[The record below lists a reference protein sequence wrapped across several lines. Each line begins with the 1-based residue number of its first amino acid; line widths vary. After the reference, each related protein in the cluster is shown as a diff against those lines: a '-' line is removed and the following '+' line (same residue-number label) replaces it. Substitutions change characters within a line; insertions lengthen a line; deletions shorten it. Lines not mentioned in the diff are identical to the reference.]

1 MSLGRLREQNTGSAE
16 TGIECDMRRNLIET
30 LMGAVVL
37 AVAVLFVVFA
47 YNTADLG
54 GGSGQYPLY
63 AEFNRVG
70 SLKPGSDVRMSGIK
84 IGTVTSQ
91 QLDTETYLA
100 KVTFG
105 IRDGISLP
113 ADSSASVASEG
124 LLGGNFLD
132 LTPGGAE
139 DMLKPGDRVQ
149 YTQDAI
155 DIIQLLGKFIFSAG
169 DSASNS
175 GGS

>member
-1 MSLGRLREQNTGSAE
+1 
-16 TGIECDMRRNLIET
+16 
-30 LMGAVVL
+30 MGAVVL

-54 GGSGQYPLY
+54 GSSNQYPLY

-91 QLDTETYLA
+91 QLDPQSYLA

-105 IRDGISLP
+105 VREGIELP
-113 ADSSASVASEG
+113 TDTSATVASEG

-132 LTPGGAE
+132 LTPGGSV
-139 DMLKPGDRVQ
+139 DMLKPGEKIQ
-149 YTQDAI
+149 YTQDAV

-169 DSASNS
+169 DTASKS

>member
-1 MSLGRLREQNTGSAE
+1 
-16 TGIECDMRRNLIET
+16 MRRNLIET

-47 YNTADLG
+47 YTTADLG
-54 GGSGQYPLY
+54 GGSNQYPLY

-84 IGTVTSQ
+84 IGSVTSQ
-91 QLDTETYLA
+91 QLDPQSYLA

-105 IRDGISLP
+105 IRDGIELP
-113 ADSSASVASEG
+113 TDTSATVASEG

-132 LTPGGAE
+132 LTPGGSVE
-139 DMLKPGDRVQ
+139 MLKPGEKIQ
-149 YTQDAI
+149 YTQDAV

-169 DSASNS
+169 DSASRS